1 MGNVILFRR
10 YHKGLSNITFL
21 GLLLTS
27 KVFAPLAKAV
37 NGGTQDQL
45 PCELSLEKLS
55 VGFLNGRLVDYTS
68 SLYGA
73 PISWKVGGNWGSAV
87 ATSNYSIFN
96 RLTPRAGVTVSVD
109 IYVNGVKTLT
119 KSVVTR

>member
-1 MGNVILFRR
+1 MLFRR
-10 YHKGLSNITFL
+10 YHKRLSNITFL

-45 PCELSLEKLS
+45 LCELSLEELS

-73 PISWKVGGNWGSAV
+73 RISWKVVGNWGSAV
-87 ATSNYSIFN
+87 ATSN
-96 RLTPRAGVTVSVD
+96 
-109 IYVNGVKTLT
+109 
-119 KSVVTR
+119 